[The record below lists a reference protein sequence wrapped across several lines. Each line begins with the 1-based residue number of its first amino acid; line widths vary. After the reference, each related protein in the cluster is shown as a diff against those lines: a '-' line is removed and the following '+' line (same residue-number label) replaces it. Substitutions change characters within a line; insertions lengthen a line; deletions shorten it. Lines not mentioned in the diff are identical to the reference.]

1 MQLSQLTILY
11 NLTNTTFYSSYL
23 HVTLPHRQL
32 ILTRSSPTTTA
43 GASPRLQPQTS
54 GGTSDQ
60 EAAEDELFRAAR
72 QHRLRKRLRPAL
84 LSRRSQLHAEAG
96 PDSQDLL
103 SGTLKEAPH
112 LQPVTASGANQLR
125 LRGRRRSNRSC
136 VAGVGNR
143 EAFGFT
149 RLRLGQREV
158 PTGFR
163 PAKAN
168 SRHRQRQR
176 YFQAGLRRL
185 QTGRVLQPNLRHRAL
200 RLPAKIRLFGR
211 EGHPGLVPQVS

>member
-1 MQLSQLTILY
+1 MATKSLLRGFPEIGLVQISNGCY
-11 NLTNTTFYSSYL
+11 NCSFRNLVANFSLANTTFYSSCL
-23 HVTLPHRQL
+23 HGTPRQRL
-32 ILTRSSPTTTA
+32 LLVAETPPTTTA

-112 LQPVTASGANQLR
+112 LQPGLASGANQLR

-158 PTGFR
+158 PTGLR
-163 PAKAN
+163 PAKEN
-168 SRHRQRQR
+168 PRHRQRQR
-176 YFQAGLRRL
+176 YFPAGLR
-185 QTGRVLQPNLRHRAL
+185 
-200 RLPAKIRLFGR
+200 
-211 EGHPGLVPQVS
+211 